1 VRLLAVALPL
11 ALLAA
16 MLVANPPPARA
27 DGELSARLEAI
38 AEGAT
43 TATAVVT
50 VLGADGRP
58 LVDLDIEAFEVTDN
72 GESVAI
78 SGVALAEDASVGIAV
93 VLAIDTSLSMA
104 PVMGAARDGAG
115 AALGALGEADQAAI
129 IAFSST
135 VETAHP
141 LTPDIEA
148 LAAALDSLEPLG
160 ATALYDA
167 VLAATSAAA
176 AAPLDRRVV
185 ILLTD
190 GVDEG
195 SLATRDEALE
205 QARDRSVPV
214 YAIGFGGDLDEAFLA
229 EIADVSGGRFL
240 LAPDTDALVA
250 AYEELAGLLRSQYV
264 VEFVP
269 GAATEDARRTLTVT
283 VTAGESTAT
292 ASRSYESSRVAAV
305 PQPVATA
312 VAVAP
317 IAAVQPAPAS
327 PPADDAPSEGFPVTV
342 VGAALAAVAVVGA
355 LALARRLRGRG
366 SRGAP
371 VPVVRPS
378 RAARAPSARA
388 RAALRPLGDAG
399 ARPLVVIEGDV
410 LMLNGKASC
419 QSTTRALGFEGEV
432 RLWWRDGKLMLHQRA
447 PYATGDSSQLSWSTL
462 ESGDVIEVGS
472 DRFQIEIERAVEV
485 KSR

>member
-72 GESVAI
+72 GESVTI

-195 SLATRDEALE
+195 SLATRDEALSE
-205 QARDRSVPV
+205 ARDRSVPV
-214 YAIGFGGDLDEAFLA
+214 YAIGFGANVDQTFLA
-229 EIADVSGGRFL
+229 EMADVSGGRFL

>member
-1 VRLLAVALPL
+1 MRLLAVALPL

-16 MLVANPPPARA
+16 MVVANPPPARA

-72 GESVAI
+72 GESVTI

-115 AALGALGEADQAAI
+115 AALGALGGADGAAI
-129 IAFSST
+129 ISFSST

-195 SLATRDEALE
+195 SLATRDEALSE
-205 QARDRSVPV
+205 ARDRSVPV
-214 YAIGFGGDLDEAFLA
+214 YAIGFGANVDQTFLA
-229 EIADVSGGRFL
+229 EMADVSGGRFL